1 MYVSLIFVFKL
12 GKLLS
17 AAIKNTTPV
26 LSKPLMGPS
35 SSFTAS
41 SSSPSSDSN
50 NKSILSSSSK
60 LVNVLINNEE
70 TKSSSP
76 SSSKIEDQIRNVSI
90 INSTS
95 NRQLTDTTNIKP
107 LQPILITQGNNLVFS
122 ESYSIYDT
130 NNSSILSINQSCNMD
145 NDNEKLNDQTSL
157 LITTPSSTI
166 TTPNDNILTED
177 TTMANLVLIDGTQ
190 ILTPIQTKF
199 DDASKN
205 RKKMKSL
212 IDAINANKA
221 NSKLKQE
228 NYTSVELFGLLNDF
242 KNKNLD
248 SGSSTNMIEQSTL
261 KVSPTSHQTNKS
273 ESNKIKNLKPTI
285 LNSLILNGQEEKTIS
300 QILNNKKPVHS
311 DDLIESF
318 NETDSLY
325 HQEDVEDENNNNL
338 SDDSSEQRNINTTI
352 TKQKT
357 EELNKFE
364 MNKNLK
370 FSKTIQSII
379 SLNSQQYGRPQLDK
393 NLNVILNL
401 KSDKI
406 KNYDDINKTSTI
418 VKSSRSNSIDQLIAA
433 AAVTAQSSACMS
445 PLSPSHSP
453 PTPPAPVSNN
463 NNNHK
468 ANSNSPSQS
477 NNLLIINPNIL
488 EQDKHMDEI
497 NSTNNNNNINSVSRK
512 NLNTIVEAIFHVEG
526 KTLLDQ
532 LDESEQ
538 LEYFNTIQSSS
549 SSSLLSTTNITN
561 RTIQTSKPP
570 KKRKFT
576 TEEISQYNTNLKEDV
591 PIKQANNYISDY
603 YNNKTTTTN
612 QYENI
617 NKLLNNTKTS
627 TSIKSNQNDSIVQQ
641 EIDDNFEINSNDIKN
656 STEQDSNKNEEKT
669 LFGVLVNL

>member
-41 SSSPSSDSN
+41 SSDSN

-70 TKSSSP
+70 TKSSS

-130 NNSSILSINQSCNMD
+130 NTAPS
-145 NDNEKLNDQTSL
+145 
-157 LITTPSSTI
+157 TTT

-228 NYTSVELFGLLNDF
+228 NYTSVELIGLLNDF
-242 KNKNLD
+242 KSKNLD

-318 NETDSLY
+318 NEIDSLY

-352 TKQKT
+352 TKQKQ

-379 SLNSQQYGRPQLDK
+379 SLNSQQYGRTQLDK

-453 PTPPAPVSNN
+453 PTPPPVSNN
-463 NNNHK
+463 NK

-497 NSTNNNNNINSVSRK
+497 NSTNNNSNNNNNNSVSRK

-532 LDESEQ
+532 LDDSEQ
-538 LEYFNTIQSSS
+538 LEDFTIQSSS
-549 SSSLLSTTNITN
+549 SSLISTTNITN

-603 YNNKTTTTN
+603 YNNKTTTTTTTN

-627 TSIKSNQNDSIVQQ
+627 TSIKLNQNDSIVQQ

-656 STEQDSNKNEEKT
+656 STEQDSNKNNKNEEKT

>member
-41 SSSPSSDSN
+41 SSDSN

-70 TKSSSP
+70 TKSSS

-157 LITTPSSTI
+157 LITAPSTT

-228 NYTSVELFGLLNDF
+228 NYTSVELIGLLNDF
-242 KNKNLD
+242 KSKNLD

-318 NETDSLY
+318 NEIDSLY

-352 TKQKT
+352 TKQKQ

-379 SLNSQQYGRPQLDK
+379 SLNSQQYGRTQLDK

-453 PTPPAPVSNN
+453 PTPPPVSNN
-463 NNNHK
+463 NK

-497 NSTNNNNNINSVSRK
+497 NSTNNNNSNNNNNNSVSRK

-532 LDESEQ
+532 LDDSEQ
-538 LEYFNTIQSSS
+538 LEDFTIQSSS
-549 SSSLLSTTNITN
+549 SSLISTTNITN

-603 YNNKTTTTN
+603 YNNKTTTTTTTN

-627 TSIKSNQNDSIVQQ
+627 TSIKLNQNDSIVQQ

-656 STEQDSNKNEEKT
+656 STEQDSNKNNKNEEKT